1 MKKPWIQCLVFFG
14 LLAATGVPLFYY
26 GSGRSAIGQ
35 AQPHPPETIWPGHD
49 PHLLFS
55 APGVTE
61 PSSRT
66 LQIFS
71 EASGTI
77 RQIFVK
83 SGDAVTTGQALFELI
98 NDTQMAQVRHRQAL
112 VRAAQAQLAKLR
124 SWERPEDRIIAR
136 EQWQEAEAMVHLA
149 EYELKRVESLVRE
162 NATSDKELINVRE
175 NNAAARARA
184 NAAKARF
191 DRAEAGPSKE
201 DVEVCEAAVDEAQ
214 TQLQVSQTVLAK
226 TTVRSPIDGIV
237 IYRHLEPGEA
247 VGPEVG
253 KPVLS
258 IGNRDVL
265 HLRADVDETDLA
277 KVKLGQQIFATAD
290 AFGSTRF
297 GGRVVHIEQTLGR
310 KNFRTY
316 SPTERT
322 DTRILEVVIALDDGG
337 SLPLDLQMTTW
348 FLDDD
353 APDTASK

>member
-1 MKKPWIQCLVFFG
+1 MRRPWVQCLVFFG
-14 LLAATGVPLFYY
+14 VLIAVGVPVLYD
-26 GSGRSAIGQ
+26 SANRPAIGE
-35 AQPHPPETIWPGHD
+35 AQPRPVEAMWPGHD
-49 PHLLFS
+49 PNLLFS

-77 RQIFVK
+77 REIFVK
-83 SGDAVTTGQALFELI
+83 SGDRVTKGQPLFELVKE
-98 NDTQMAQVRHRQAL
+98 TQVAELKHQEAL

-124 SWERPEDRIIAR
+124 SWDRPEDRIIAK

-149 EYELKRVESLVRE
+149 EYELKRVEDLIKQ
-162 NATSDKELINVRE
+162 NATSDKELVNVRE
-175 NNAAARARA
+175 NNAAARSRA
-184 NAAKARF
+184 NAAKARY

-201 DVEVCEAAVDEAQ
+201 DVEVSEAAVEEAE
-214 TQLQVSQTVLAK
+214 TQRQVSQTKLDK

-253 KPVLS
+253 KPILS
-258 IGNRDVL
+258 VGNRDIL

-277 KVKLGQQIFATAD
+277 KVKLGQRVFATAE
-290 AFGSTRF
+290 AFGLKRF
-297 GGRVVHIEQTLGR
+297 GGTVVHIEQTLGR

-316 SPTERT
+316 APTERT
-322 DTRILEVVIALDDGG
+322 DTKILEVVVALDDGG
-337 SLPLDLQMTTW
+337 VLPLDLQMTTW
-348 FLDDD
+348 FLKDDTG
-353 APDTASK
+353 ATASK